1 MPFRRQRALC
11 IPGNG
16 LPRHTFSIN
25 RRQSHG
31 SHPHGETCPA
41 CDVKPGVAQGPIAV
55 ADFFHTA
62 NEIGQL
68 LALIGRGTS
77 LRKAA
82 QLVRFDAQRY
92 ITDRFGFRHASREFA
107 LAARYLDQFADL
119 IDRDLAPKE
128 WPKILILDS
137 KPLKLF
143 PYDADEFG
151 EDWDPSDRAGAILV
165 AVGGDEP
172 KRPMKAWRIGL
183 AGDETRYAWFDL
195 LSELPG
201 DVEWVVADGA
211 KAIEPAVRQRWPNA
225 RFFSCEFH
233 LGKALRSWAELDGWH
248 KEHPAIKS
256 VLEQALWSV
265 ADWDALRIFAEANNA
280 ANILHWMD
288 GNDLRVRR
296 QLGYRQRP
304 FGRHPRSNSPAEY
317 VINSI
322 DRKLSRRR
330 RFRFRNARRLQMIL
344 NLMRADFAGQGGPV
358 EYATFVK
365 RHLERLNWQF
375 DPDWTANEDDSSEL
389 RSLSRLLLETRK
401 HRQAEVTAYMADAK
415 LRSVLGRIAQDNLE
429 RASFGYPPL
438 EFEVKPGQRTVSVT
452 VAGMMLSDFPEITRD
467 WDYAKNTLDPLTLT
481 AGCDTLVQW
490 KCHRCGHEWPAEV
503 GQRTKRRTRCSVCS
517 TAWATS
523 TDSLAAQRPD
533 LAVEWDEAANLP
545 RTPER
550 LKVTS
555 QVVVVW
561 RCPKFPADHPT
572 YRMSPRARAK
582 KGIGCSI
589 CRKMAAAAGPLLP
602 QAPEDE
608 LF

>member
-1 MPFRRQRALC
+1 
-11 IPGNG
+11 
-16 LPRHTFSIN
+16 
-25 RRQSHG
+25 
-31 SHPHGETCPA
+31 
-41 CDVKPGVAQGPIAV
+41 VAQGPIAL

-62 NEIGQL
+62 NEVGQL

-107 LAARYLDQFADL
+107 LAARYLDQFGDL
-119 IDRDLAPKE
+119 IDAELAPKE

-151 EDWDPSDRAGAILV
+151 EDWDTNDRAGAILV

-172 KRPMKAWRIGL
+172 NRPTKAWRIGL
-183 AGDETRYAWFDL
+183 AGDETRYAWFDF

-211 KAIEPAVRQRWPNA
+211 KAIEPAVRQRWPKA
-225 RFFSCEFH
+225 RFFSCEYH
-233 LGKALRSWAELDGWH
+233 LGKALKAWAEMDGWH
-248 KEHPAIKS
+248 KEHPAIKAL
-256 VLEQALWSV
+256 LESALWSD
-265 ADWDALRIFAEANNA
+265 ADWDALRAFAEANNA

-296 QLGYRQRP
+296 QLGYRHRP

-344 NLMRADFAGQGGPV
+344 NLMRADFAGQAGAV
-358 EYATFVK
+358 EYATLVK
-365 RHLERLNWQF
+365 RQLERLNWQF
-375 DPDWTANEDDSSEL
+375 DPDWTANEDDSTQL

-438 EFEVKPGQRTVSVT
+438 EFEIKPGQRTVSVT

-467 WDYAKNTLDPLTLT
+467 WHHAKNTLNPLALT
-481 AGCDTLVQW
+481 AGCDKVVQW
-490 KCHRCGHEWPAEV
+490 KCHRCGHEWLAEV
-503 GQRTKRRTRCSVCS
+503 GQRTKRRTRCSACS
-517 TAWATS
+517 TAWAIS
-523 TDSLAAQRPD
+523 TNSLAAQRPD
-533 LAVEWDEAANLP
+533 LAAEWDGAANLP

-555 QVVVVW
+555 EIVVIW
-561 RCPKFPADHPT
+561 RCLRFPADHPT
-572 YRMSPRARAK
+572 YRMSPRARVK
-582 KGIGCSI
+582 KPIGCSI
-589 CRKMAAAAGPLLP
+589 CRKMATATGP
-602 QAPEDE
+602 QARQAEDE

>member
-1 MPFRRQRALC
+1 
-11 IPGNG
+11 
-16 LPRHTFSIN
+16 
-25 RRQSHG
+25 
-31 SHPHGETCPA
+31 
-41 CDVKPGVAQGPIAV
+41 
-55 ADFFHTA
+55 
-62 NEIGQL
+62 
-68 LALIGRGTS
+68 
-77 LRKAA
+77 
-82 QLVRFDAQRY
+82 
-92 ITDRFGFRHASREFA
+92 
-107 LAARYLDQFADL
+107 
-119 IDRDLAPKE
+119 
-128 WPKILILDS
+128 
-137 KPLKLF
+137 
-143 PYDADEFG
+143 
-151 EDWDPSDRAGAILV
+151 
-165 AVGGDEP
+165 
-172 KRPMKAWRIGL
+172 
-183 AGDETRYAWFDL
+183 
-195 LSELPG
+195 
-201 DVEWVVADGA
+201 
-211 KAIEPAVRQRWPNA
+211 
-225 RFFSCEFH
+225 
-233 LGKALRSWAELDGWH
+233 
-248 KEHPAIKS
+248 
-256 VLEQALWSV
+256 
-265 ADWDALRIFAEANNA
+265 
-280 ANILHWMD
+280 
-288 GNDLRVRR
+288 
-296 QLGYRQRP
+296 
-304 FGRHPRSNSPAEY
+304 
-317 VINSI
+317 
-322 DRKLSRRR
+322 
-330 RFRFRNARRLQMIL
+330 MIL

>member
-1 MPFRRQRALC
+1 M
-11 IPGNG
+11 
-16 LPRHTFSIN
+16 
-25 RRQSHG
+25 
-31 SHPHGETCPA
+31 
-41 CDVKPGVAQGPIAV
+41 KPGVAQGPIAL

-62 NEIGQL
+62 KEVGQL

-107 LAARYLDQFADL
+107 LAARYLDQFGDL
-119 IDRDLAPKE
+119 IDRELAPKE
-128 WPKILILDS
+128 WPKVLILDS

-143 PYDADEFG
+143 PYDAGEFG
-151 EDWDPSDRAGAILV
+151 EDWDPNDRAGAILV

-172 KRPMKAWRIGL
+172 SRPMKAWRIGL
-183 AGDETRYAWFDL
+183 VGDETRHAWFDF

-211 KAIEPAVRQRWPNA
+211 KAIEPAVRKRWPNA

-233 LGKALRSWAELDGWH
+233 LGKALKAWAELDGWH
-248 KEHPAIKS
+248 KEHPAIKTL
-256 VLEQALWSV
+256 LERALWSD
-265 ADWDALRIFAEANNA
+265 ADWEALRAFAEANNA
-280 ANILHWMD
+280 TKILHWMD

-344 NLMRADFAGQGGPV
+344 NLMRADFAGQGGAV

-365 RHLERLNWQF
+365 RHLERLNWHF
-375 DPDWTANEDDSSEL
+375 DPDWTANEDDPSEL
-389 RSLSRLLLETRK
+389 RCLSRLLLDTRK
-401 HRQAEVTAYMADAK
+401 HRQGEVTAYMADAK
-415 LRSVLGRIAQDNLE
+415 LRSVMGRIATDNLE

-438 EFEVKPGQRTVSVT
+438 EFEIKPGQRTVSVT

-467 WDYAKNTLDPLTLT
+467 WDHTKNTLDPLTVT
-481 AGCDTLVQW
+481 AGCDKLVRW
-490 KCHRCGHEWPAEV
+490 KCHRCGHEWSAEV
-503 GQRTKRRTRCSVCS
+503 GQRTKRRTRCSACS
-517 TAWATS
+517 TAWATG
-523 TDSLAAQRPD
+523 TNSLAAQRPD
-533 LAVEWDEAANLP
+533 LAAEWDEAANLP

-555 QVVVVW
+555 EIVVTW
-561 RCPKFPADHPT
+561 RCPRFSADHPT

-582 KGIGCSI
+582 KPIGCSI
-589 CRKMAAAAGPLLP
+589 CRSMAKAAGRLP
-602 QAPEDE
+602 SQAAEDE